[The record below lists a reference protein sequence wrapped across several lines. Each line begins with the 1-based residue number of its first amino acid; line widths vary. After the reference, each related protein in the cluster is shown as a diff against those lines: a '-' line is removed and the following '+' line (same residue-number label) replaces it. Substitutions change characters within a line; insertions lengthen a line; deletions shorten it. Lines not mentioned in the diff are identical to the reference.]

1 MVTNSETKIKVRE
14 ATIDDVYLAL
24 DQSVYDTLGRANGM
38 ATRVATHR
46 TVVMVVDQYLH
57 RVLYGVVDWA
67 VLQRGGPRHPG
78 LWIYLKGVA
87 R

>member
-14 ATIDDVYLAL
+14 AVDNDVYLAL

-67 VLQRGGPRHPG
+67 VHESSQHPG
-78 LWIYLKGVA
+78 LSSPLEWVA